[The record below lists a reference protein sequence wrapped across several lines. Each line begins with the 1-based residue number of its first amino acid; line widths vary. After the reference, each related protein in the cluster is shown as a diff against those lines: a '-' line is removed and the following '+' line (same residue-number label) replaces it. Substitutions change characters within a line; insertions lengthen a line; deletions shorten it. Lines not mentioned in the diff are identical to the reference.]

1 MVENHWLAVFIET
14 CTLGLAVGF
23 LRITRAKCYSL
34 RLFVTNRTIAR
45 RSSIGRLR
53 LCRGDWHSK
62 IWQKI
67 HWFIVFHL
75 PILGDL

>member
-1 MVENHWLAVFIET
+1 MVENRWLAVFIVT
-14 CTLGLAVGF
+14 CTLDLAVGL
-23 LRITRAKCYSL
+23 LRIIRAWCYSL
-34 RLFVTNRTIAR
+34 PLFVTNRTITR

-67 HWFIVFHL
+67 HWFIVFHI